1 VSYAGKKRKLLV
13 CNASEK
19 VQKITLTDLG
29 ITGGLMEQY
38 SGRLTHDVR
47 GSLNQGAH
55 WVVTQK
61 EASKFIEL
69 PSHSITLIEE

>member
-1 VSYAGKKRKLLV
+1 MLVKKRKLLV

-19 VQKITLTDLG
+19 AQKITLTDLG

-47 GSLNQGAH
+47 EVLTKGRIG
-55 WVVTQK
+55 W
-61 EASKFIEL
+61 
-69 PSHSITLIEE
+69 